1 MKLKTLFI
9 SVLATLCM
17 GMSACTKDKSEK
29 PVESVV
35 SELPID
41 SEEPIDSELPVDSED
56 PIEPSSEPV
65 HEHVFGEWATVTE
78 PTCTEKGLEERVCE
92 CGEKEQHELDAL
104 GHLPKAEWEVVKES
118 TVDEEGE
125 EVLKCERCNA
135 VLETRKIDKL
145 TPPEPALDPIVL
157 TAADLMGYS
166 GTNIAYKDGEGEVG
180 GVKFNYIEC
189 GAYGNGIQMRT
200 KNGKSSTI
208 YNVDALPGAV
218 KSVKISLNSGKKVY
232 ANEHALTFSFGST
245 AECADKSITWD
256 TVADTLSYEFEVG
269 TENCTYFKLVH
280 SITYSLYVDAIELI
294 F

>member
-29 PVESVV
+29 SVESESSIPVES
-35 SELPID
+35 
-41 SEEPIDSELPVDSED
+41 SED
-56 PIEPSSEPV
+56 PVESSEDPVESSEPE
-65 HEHVFGEWATVTE
+65 HEHVFGEWATVIE
-78 PTCTEKGLEERVCE
+78 PTCIEKGLEERVCE

-104 GHLPKAEWEVVKES
+104 GHLPKAEWGVAKEA

-125 EVLKCERCNA
+125 EVLKCERCGV

-145 TPPEPALDPIVL
+145 TPPEPAIDPIVL

-166 GTNIAYKDGEGEVG
+166 GSNISYKDGEGTIS
-180 GVKFNYIEC
+180 GVKFNYVEC

-218 KSVKISLNSGKKVY
+218 KSVKISLNSGKTVY
-232 ANEHALTFSFGST
+232 DNEHALTFSFGAT

-256 TVADTLSYEFEVG
+256 TVKDTLSYEFEVG
-269 TENCTYFKLVH
+269 AENCTYFKLVH